1 MKIVFNMLIIS
12 VLCLFIIGCKSS
24 SYSIEKKRLERKDTT
39 DDLRDEQMEDYEE
52 EMRQQNNQI
61 NN

>member
-1 MKIVFNMLIIS
+1 MKIVFNILITS
-12 VLCLFIIGCKSS
+12 VLCLFIISCKSS
-24 SYSIEKKRLERKDTT
+24 SYSIEKNRLERKDTT